1 MKTINF
7 FYSTKKGFI
16 YITNIIEDY
25 SIFAILVW
33 SASLDL
39 CFFYYPIVPL
49 ICSPYTTFA
58 VYGDANSLYEHLI
71 PEQGG

>member
-1 MKTINF
+1 M
-7 FYSTKKGFI
+7 YC
-16 YITNIIEDY
+16 Y
-25 SIFAILVW
+25 SIITILVW
-33 SASLDL
+33 SASLVFLHL
-39 CFFYYPIVPL
+39 CFFYHPIVPL